1 MNNRTLGALAVGFF
15 VVVLGAMSVAVAAPS
30 SSQSREQA
38 TDAKLDHLHQARP
51 TAATHELPSVD
62 RYLDRKIELAS
73 VHRHRLVFERFVF
86 AVTATKQ
93 REKDFFAGLSA
104 IAAANASAHTRS
116 QRSGVS
122 HGSATWSGGPGGVL
136 ACIRHRES
144 RGDYGAI
151 NPSSG
156 TAGAYQFMPGTWN
169 NTARSSGRGDLVG
182 VNPAN
187 ASPAD
192 QDAMAR
198 QLLATQG
205 LGPWGGGCS

>member
-30 SSQSREQA
+30 ASQSREQA

-51 TAATHELPSVD
+51 TAATYDLPSVD

-73 VHRHRLVFERFVF
+73 VHRHRLAFERFVF
-86 AVTATKQ
+86 AVTAEKQ
-93 REKDFFAGLSA
+93 READFFAGLRA
-104 IAAANASAHTRS
+104 IAAANASAHTR
-116 QRSGVS
+116 RSRVS
-122 HGSATWSGGPGGVL
+122 HGSTNWSGGPGGVL

-169 NTARSSGRGDLVG
+169 STARSAGRGDLVG

-192 QDAMAR
+192 QDAMA
-198 QLLATQG
+198 QHLLAAQG
-205 LGPWGGGCS
+205 LGPWGGSCG

>member
-38 TDAKLDHLHQARP
+38 TEAKLDHLHQARP
-51 TAATHELPSVD
+51 TAATYDLASD

-73 VHRHRLVFERFVF
+73 VHRHRWVFDRFVF
-86 AVTATKQ
+86 TVASAKQ
-93 REKDFFAGLSA
+93 REAELAAANLLA
-104 IAAANASAHTRS
+104 IAAANASAQSRH
-116 QRSGVS
+116 QRSGLS

-169 NTARSSGRGDLVG
+169 STARSAGRGDLVG

-192 QDAMAR
+192 QDAMA
-198 QLLATQG
+198 QHLLATQG
-205 LGPWGGGCS
+205 LGPWGGSCG